1 MSYKCTIDVQK
12 NRLKNC
18 AESYY
23 YQDKSCTLHGLF
35 CKGKIQIT
43 DFVFVDFSFELLKI
57 KVEVL

>member
-12 NRLKNC
+12 NLLKI
-18 AESYY
+18 
-23 YQDKSCTLHGLF
+23 TLHGLF